1 MNHNVPVL
9 KVLHKSGK
17 VLATGILTS
26 NSNKSRLL
34 TCSWDCKETSKQL
47 WNQWYLLYQIYPIY
61 AGLRCF
67 CIFNNCNSRTCQVD
81 KTSLEWNY
89 GISAGGL
96 ILRCF
101 LILPEVSWKSGGEV
115 LQVLPTI
122 DWKTHK
128 ERERE
133 NERMLRKPVRNNC
146 ETCLQTYDQ
155 TNASTTNRLR
165 PKFCCLVGQWC
176 VGVAGVWETSSKTLF
191 GLEPLHTRRLQQ
203 QVQHSR
209 QPSSATGDCQSSP
222 LGAPWLRIFQRPWNS
237 SDGPMRGLYISGESK
252 KNLCRHRH
260 FSSKLAIEESLRA
273 SDFSDTLFHTF
284 LSDLIW
290 NCPAL
295 WMEPWHLCLNFWMT
309 NYRTC
314 RWHIFLILWICSHLL
329 WRSFPIT
336 CNELFLY
343 WTVLVLK
350 YSFAELFSQVNFLDK
365 WLHSDR
371 LFGHGYTS
379 WWMSF
384 GSPSEMG
391 PGIIVFVPLI
401 LEELEDRRRRRKVS
415 ETLSYQMFFV
425 YLCAMWDDDVYMM
438 CILYI
443 DKSFNYNWLQIYRL
457 FDHRYSPGW
466 TYFGSRSEMGPWHHS
481 LRPIDPGRT
490 WR

>member
-1 MNHNVPVL
+1 MKLWDFSRWPDSPVL
-9 KVLHKSGK
+9 PDPPRSVLEIWWRSPPSPPDHWLKDAQREREREWK
-17 VLATGILTS
+17 NV
-26 NSNKSRLL
+26 
-34 TCSWDCKETSKQL
+34 KETSPKQL
-47 WNQWYLLYQIYPIY
+47 WN
-61 AGLRCF
+61 
-67 CIFNNCNSRTCQVD
+67 
-81 KTSLEWNY
+81 
-89 GISAGGL
+89 
-96 ILRCF
+96 
-101 LILPEVSWKSGGEV
+101 LPA
-115 LQVLPTI
+115 
-122 DWKTHK
+122 
-128 ERERE
+128 
-133 NERMLRKPVRNNC
+133 
-146 ETCLQTYDQ
+146 TYDQ

-391 PGIIVFVPLI
+391 P
-401 LEELEDRRRRRKVS
+401 
-415 ETLSYQMFFV
+415 
-425 YLCAMWDDDVYMM
+425 
-438 CILYI
+438 
-443 DKSFNYNWLQIYRL
+443 
-457 FDHRYSPGW
+457 
-466 TYFGSRSEMGPWHHS
+466 WHHS